1 MTTRRTTE
9 PVDFGGVEVPADQQ
23 VIGLLGAAN
32 RDPTVYDNPE
42 RLDLTRTGIRAL
54 SFGGGIH
61 ICLGARLARLEGEV
75 AFKTLMQRIPN
86 LRLPELDKPV
96 WRDTFVLR
104 GLQALP
110 AEW

>member
-1 MTTRRTTE
+1 M
-9 PVDFGGVEVPADQQ
+9 PVTFGDVEIPADQQ
-23 VIGLLGAAN
+23 IVGLLGAAN
-32 RDPTVYDNPE
+32 RDPDVYADPD
-42 RLDLTRTGIRAL
+42 RLDLSRSGIRAM

-75 AFKTLMQRIPN
+75 AFKTLIKRIPD
-86 LRLPELDKPV
+86 LRLPQLDQPR
-96 WRDTFVLR
+96 WRDTFALR